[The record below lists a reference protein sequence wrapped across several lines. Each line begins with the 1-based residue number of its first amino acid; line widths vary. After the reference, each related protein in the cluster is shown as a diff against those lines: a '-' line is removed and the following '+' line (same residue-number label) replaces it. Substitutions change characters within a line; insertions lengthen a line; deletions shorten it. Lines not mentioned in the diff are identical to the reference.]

1 MKHENKEDNIP
12 EAPPKATEIPEEI
25 DWSEID
31 ELARKVALG
40 LMKRKDKNVDKS
52 DS

>member
-1 MKHENKEDNIP
+1 MENENKEDKIP
-12 EAPPKATEIPEEI
+12 KGSPKAAEIPEEI
-25 DWSEID
+25 DWEEID

-40 LMKRKDKNVDKS
+40 LMKRKDKNHDKS